1 MSNNSVVMT
10 TLTMHMPVRQLFL
23 GRRAHIRHF
32 DGEMQGLSGQ
42 RVVAVDEHLAVF
54 DLGHGDIDFTLWAAT
69 LKLHAGLDVLDAL
82 ECFLRHFLHQ
92 LDVMD
97 AVAIFRCHIRG
108 ELVTALAAFHLLFQA
123 RHDLPTAMQ
132 VGQRLAT
139 FGAVDDLA
147 LVVGQRVMESSNGVL
162 GNLHERLT
170 NRFRSAGQV
179 PTWTSKFTR
188 TVPTSPAAAGGGIR
202 DTVAMSLPPS
212 RFRHRFSA
220 YLLVCGWL
228 FAAPLAVAQEASPVS
243 GASTAAALAAQIDA
257 QISQPRFAQAS
268 WGIAVVSLDSGRAL
282 YTHRADQLLQ
292 PASTA
297 KLFTAALSMN
307 TLGADY
313 RIPTRVLAKGD
324 IRHGRLNGPL
334 ILYGMGDPTLG
345 TATSVDWADQ
355 LASQLVTRGVRSVH
369 GDLIADDGYFAGP
382 SFGSGWEAGDLQSWF
397 AVPSSAL
404 SVQENIVDLTV
415 DPRTTAGL
423 PARLSFDPVDAKP
436 PLLGQLTTTLPRTQS
451 DINLYRAPGE
461 NTLFVFGTIPAN
473 TPSQHFKLAVPDPA
487 LLAGAQLQQA
497 LARHGINISG
507 KLQAMHWPHDD
518 AALLAHTDT
527 LAEVLSPPLLDILQS
542 GLKRSQNL
550 YLQNLLLSVGA
561 HEQAALTSPSPT
573 SGQFT
578 STEQSGIK
586 ALQQLLGQIG
596 ISPSASMITEGTGLS
611 RRDLA
616 TPDALVR
623 LLGYLAAQPYA
634 APLYEALPIAG
645 VDGTL
650 IGRMRHTPAENNVH
664 AKTGSM
670 EYVHCLV
677 GYVTTAA
684 GERLAFAI
692 MLNNYEPPA
701 DGPRASSDLDAIA
714 VLLAGFRGRG

>member
-1 MSNNSVVMT
+1 MDVEVYQNR
-10 TLTMHMPVRQLFL
+10 L
-23 GRRAHIRHF
+23 
-32 DGEMQGLSGQ
+32 
-42 RVVAVDEHLAVF
+42 
-54 DLGHGDIDFTLWAAT
+54 DL
-69 LKLHAGLDVLDAL
+69 
-82 ECFLRHFLHQ
+82 
-92 LDVMD
+92 
-97 AVAIFRCHIRG
+97 
-108 ELVTALAAFHLLFQA
+108 
-123 RHDLPTAMQ
+123 
-132 VGQRLAT
+132 
-139 FGAVDDLA
+139 
-147 LVVGQRVMESSNGVL
+147 
-162 GNLHERLT
+162 
-170 NRFRSAGQV
+170 
-179 PTWTSKFTR
+179 
-188 TVPTSPAAAGGGIR
+188 PAAAGGWIR
-202 DTVAMSLPPS
+202 DTVAMIQPPS
-212 RFRHRFSA
+212 RFHRRFSA
-220 YLLVCGWL
+220 YLLACAWL

-243 GASTAAALAAQIDA
+243 GATTAAALATQIDA
-257 QISQPRFAQAS
+257 QIGQHRFAQAS
-268 WGIAVVSLDSGRAL
+268 WGIAVISLDSGRTL
-282 YTHRADQLLQ
+282 YTHHADQLLQ

-307 TLGADY
+307 TLGATY
-313 RIPTRVLAKGD
+313 RIPTRVLANGD

-334 ILYGMGDPTLG
+334 VLYGMGDPTLG

-355 LASQLVTRGVRSVH
+355 LASQLVARGVRSVH

-415 DPRTTAGL
+415 DPGTTAGL
-423 PARLSFDPVDAKP
+423 PARLNFDPVDAKP

-461 NTLFVFGTIPAN
+461 NTLYVFGTIPAN

-497 LARHGINISG
+497 LARHGINVSG
-507 KLQAMHWPHDD
+507 KLQALHWPHDD
-518 AALLAHTDT
+518 AALLAHADT

-561 HEQAALTSPSPT
+561 REQAVPNSPT

-578 STEQSGIK
+578 STEQWGIK
-586 ALQQLLGQIG
+586 ALQQLLSQIG
-596 ISPSASMITEGTGLS
+596 ISPSTSMITEGTGLS

-616 TPDALVR
+616 TPDALVH

-634 APLYEALPIAG
+634 TPLYDSLPIAG

-650 IGRMRHTPAENNVH
+650 IGRMRHTAAENNVH

-701 DGPRASSDLDAIA
+701 DGPRANSDVDAIA
-714 VLLAGFRGRG
+714 VLLAAFRGRG

>member
-1 MSNNSVVMT
+1 MNIEVYQNR
-10 TLTMHMPVRQLFL
+10 L
-23 GRRAHIRHF
+23 
-32 DGEMQGLSGQ
+32 
-42 RVVAVDEHLAVF
+42 
-54 DLGHGDIDFTLWAAT
+54 DL
-69 LKLHAGLDVLDAL
+69 
-82 ECFLRHFLHQ
+82 
-92 LDVMD
+92 
-97 AVAIFRCHIRG
+97 
-108 ELVTALAAFHLLFQA
+108 
-123 RHDLPTAMQ
+123 
-132 VGQRLAT
+132 
-139 FGAVDDLA
+139 
-147 LVVGQRVMESSNGVL
+147 
-162 GNLHERLT
+162 
-170 NRFRSAGQV
+170 
-179 PTWTSKFTR
+179 
-188 TVPTSPAAAGGGIR
+188 PAAAAGGIR

-212 RFRHRFSA
+212 CFRRRFST
-220 YLLVCGWL
+220 YLLACAWL
-228 FAAPLAVAQEASPVS
+228 FATPLAVAQEASPVS
-243 GASTAAALAAQIDA
+243 GATSAAALAAQIDA
-257 QISQPRFAQAS
+257 QIGQPRFAQAS
-268 WGIAVVSLDSGRAL
+268 WGIAVVSLDSGRTL

-297 KLFTAALSMN
+297 KLFTAALSMS

-313 RIPTRVLAKGD
+313 RIPTRVLANGD

-355 LASQLVTRGVRSVH
+355 LANQLVARGVRSVH

-404 SVQENIVDLTV
+404 SVQENVVDLTV
-415 DPRTTAGL
+415 DAGTTAGL
-423 PARLSFDPVDAKP
+423 PARLSFDPVNAKP
-436 PLLGQLTTTLPRTQS
+436 PLLGQLTTTPPHTQS
-451 DINLYRAPGE
+451 AINLYRAPGE
-461 NTLFVFGTIPAN
+461 STLYVFGTIPAN
-473 TPSQHFKLAVPDPA
+473 TPTQHFKLAVQDPA

-497 LARHGINISG
+497 LAHHGINLSG
-507 KLQAMHWPHDD
+507 KLQAVHWPQDD

-527 LAEVLSPPLLDILQS
+527 LAEVISPPLLDILQN

-561 HEQAALTSPSPT
+561 HEQAAQGSPT
-573 SGQFT
+573 PEQFT
-578 STEQSGIK
+578 STEQWGVK
-586 ALQQLLGQIG
+586 ALQPLLVQIG
-596 ISPSASMITEGTGLS
+596 IQPSASLITEGTGLS

-701 DGPRASSDLDAIA
+701 DGPRASSDVDAIA
-714 VLLAGFRGRG
+714 VLLASFRGRG